1 MIRMKPLLEEYDFEG
16 SLDDFELW
24 LNTMKTF
31 EGWLMNLKTETYP
44 LMKQK
49 EMEWE
54 KTAKELRDLISKV
67 QKRIEH
73 EKRED
78 R

>member
-16 SLDDFELW
+16 SLDDFEV
-24 LNTMKTF
+24 
-31 EGWLMNLKTETYP
+31 WLMNLKTETYP

>member
-31 EGWLMNLKTETYP
+31 EGWLMNLKTETYT

>member
-1 MIRMKPLLEEYDFEG
+1 MKPLLEEYDFEG

-49 EMEWE
+49 EIEWE
-54 KTAKELRDLISKV
+54 RNSKELRDLI
-67 QKRIEH
+67 R
-73 EKRED
+73 KREQRIKKEKED
-78 R
+78 LKNY

>member
-1 MIRMKPLLEEYDFEG
+1 
-16 SLDDFELW
+16 
-24 LNTMKTF
+24 MKTF